1 MLITIIAV
9 SLVLGGLIFFHELGH
24 FAVARS
30 LGMGVSTFSL
40 GFGPKILKRTW
51 GKTEYALSLV
61 PLGGYVAL
69 VGEQEDSELPEGFTR
84 EESFSLRPAWQRLL
98 VVAAGP
104 VANMLLAWLLCWIL
118 AFGWGTPLLLPQV
131 GGLVE
136 NGPAAKAGVQ
146 AGDTIVRIDG
156 QPIVAWDDMTRA
168 IARSNGQ
175 PLSVVLERP
184 HKAAANGAGGA
195 ENAAGVD
202 GQSTAPA
209 ETSGPETTAGAT
221 ADTAVGTAADAASGP
236 DTTPPSIMTVE
247 IRPEMSVRKTIFG
260 EDEKAWL
267 VGIRNTGAVRLV
279 QHGFWGAA
287 AAGASQASDMLALTW
302 KSFVKLVERVVPLDQ
317 VGGPIMI
324 MQMVGKQAHEGIAGL
339 LALAALISINLGV
352 LNLLPIPVLD
362 GGQIVF
368 CLWEM
373 IFRRPVNARV
383 QEYAMRAGLAL
394 LVALML
400 LATYNDLWRIVK
412 SAGWFGSGS

>member
-1 MLITIIAV
+1 MLITVIAV

-40 GFGPKILKRTW
+40 GFGPKILKHKW

-69 VGEQEDSELPEGFTR
+69 VGEQDDSELPEGFTK

-104 VANMLLAWLLCWIL
+104 VANMLLAWFLCWIL
-118 AFGWGTPLLLPQV
+118 AFGWGTPQLLPQV

-136 NGPAAKAGVQ
+136 NGPAAKAGIQV
-146 AGDTIVRIDG
+146 GDTIVSIDG
-156 QPIVAWDDMTRA
+156 QAINEWEDMTHA
-168 IARSNGQ
+168 IARSDGQ
-175 PLSVVLERP
+175 PLSIVLQRP
-184 HKAAANGAGGA
+184 AKVAATAPEGESQAGHDA
-195 ENAAGVD
+195 APADSAGV
-202 GQSTAPA
+202 
-209 ETSGPETTAGAT
+209 
-221 ADTAVGTAADAASGP
+221 ASGQGN
-236 DTTPPSIMTVE
+236 TPAAMLTVE
-247 IRPEMSVRKTIFG
+247 VTPEMSVRKTIFG

-279 QHGFWGAA
+279 EHGFWGSA
-287 AAGASQASDMLALTW
+287 AAGAAQASDMLALTW

-324 MQMVGKQAHEGIAGL
+324 MQMVSKQAHEGIAGV

-373 IFRRPVNARV
+373 IFRRPINARV
-383 QEYAMRAGLAL
+383 QEYAMRAGVAL
-394 LVALML
+394 LVGLML
-400 LATYNDLWRIVK
+400 LATYNDIWRIVK
-412 SAGWFGSGS
+412 GAGWFGSGS

>member
-195 ENAAGVD
+195 DGAAGED
-202 GQSTAPA
+202 GQDSP
-209 ETSGPETTAGAT
+209 
-221 ADTAVGTAADAASGP
+221 
-236 DTTPPSIMTVE
+236 PPSIMTVE

-279 QHGFWGAA
+279 QHGFWGSA

>member
-69 VGEQEDSELPEGFTR
+69 VGEQEDSELPDGFTR

-118 AFGWGTPLLLPQV
+118 AFGWGTPQLLPQV

-146 AGDTIVRIDG
+146 AGDTIVSIDG

-175 PLSVVLERP
+175 PLSVVIERP
-184 HKAAANGAGGA
+184 HKAAAATA
-195 ENAAGVD
+195 ESGSKAD
-202 GQSTAPA
+202 QSAAPA
-209 ETSGPETTAGAT
+209 GTSGPEATAGSTPGSTPDAT
-221 ADTAVGTAADAASGP
+221 SGQASP
-236 DTTPPSIMTVE
+236 PPSIMTVE

-279 QHGFWGAA
+279 QHGFWGSA

>member
-69 VGEQEDSELPEGFTR
+69 VGEQEDSELPDGFTR

-146 AGDTIVRIDG
+146 AGDTIVSIDG

-195 ENAAGVD
+195 DGAANED
-202 GQSTAPA
+202 GQSAAPA
-209 ETSGPETTAGAT
+209 GTSGTETTAT
-221 ADTAVGTAADAASGP
+221 STADAAS
-236 DTTPPSIMTVE
+236 TTSGQASPPPSIITVE

-279 QHGFWGAA
+279 QHGFWGSA

>member
-1 MLITIIAV
+1 
-9 SLVLGGLIFFHELGH
+9 
-24 FAVARS
+24 
-30 LGMGVSTFSL
+30 
-40 GFGPKILKRTW
+40 
-51 GKTEYALSLV
+51 
-61 PLGGYVAL
+61 
-69 VGEQEDSELPEGFTR
+69 
-84 EESFSLRPAWQRLL
+84 
-98 VVAAGP
+98 
-104 VANMLLAWLLCWIL
+104 
-118 AFGWGTPLLLPQV
+118 
-131 GGLVE
+131 
-136 NGPAAKAGVQ
+136 
-146 AGDTIVRIDG
+146 
-156 QPIVAWDDMTRA
+156 
-168 IARSNGQ
+168 
-175 PLSVVLERP
+175 
-184 HKAAANGAGGA
+184 
-195 ENAAGVD
+195 
-202 GQSTAPA
+202 
-209 ETSGPETTAGAT
+209 
-221 ADTAVGTAADAASGP
+221 
-236 DTTPPSIMTVE
+236 
-247 IRPEMSVRKTIFG
+247 MSVRKTIFG

-279 QHGFWGAA
+279 QHGFWGSA

>member
-9 SLVLGGLIFFHELGH
+9 SLVFGGLIFFHELGH

-146 AGDTIVRIDG
+146 AGDTIVSIDG

-195 ENAAGVD
+195 DGAADED
-202 GQSTAPA
+202 GQSPAPA
-209 ETSGPETTAGAT
+209 GTSGTETTAT
-221 ADTAVGTAADAASGP
+221 STADAAS
-236 DTTPPSIMTVE
+236 TTPGQSSPPPRIMTVE

-279 QHGFWGAA
+279 QHGFWGSA

>member
-175 PLSVVLERP
+175 PLSVELERP
-184 HKAAANGAGGA
+184 HKAAPNGAEG
-195 ENAAGVD
+195 AAGED
-202 GQSTAPA
+202 GTPTDA
-209 ETSGPETTAGAT
+209 TSGQDSP
-221 ADTAVGTAADAASGP
+221 
-236 DTTPPSIMTVE
+236 PPSIMTVE

-279 QHGFWGAA
+279 QHGFWGSA

>member
-1 MLITIIAV
+1 MLITVIAV

-40 GFGPKILKRTW
+40 GFGPKILKHTW
-51 GKTEYALSLV
+51 GKTEYALSLI

-69 VGEQEDSELPEGFTR
+69 VGEQDDSELPEGFTK

-104 VANMLLAWLLCWIL
+104 AANMLLAWILCWIL
-118 AFGWGTPLLLPQV
+118 AFGWGTPQLLPQV

-146 AGDTIVRIDG
+146 AGDTIVSIDG
-156 QPIVAWDDMTRA
+156 QTIADWEDMTHA

-175 PLSVVLERP
+175 PLSIVLERP
-184 HKAAANGAGGA
+184 HKVAAAPEGEAQADEGAAPAEAANGAVSGQGGTS
-195 ENAAGVD
+195 AA
-202 GQSTAPA
+202 
-209 ETSGPETTAGAT
+209 
-221 ADTAVGTAADAASGP
+221 
-236 DTTPPSIMTVE
+236 MLTVE
-247 IRPEMSVRKTIFG
+247 VTPEMSVRKTIFG

-279 QHGFWGAA
+279 EHGFWGSA
-287 AAGASQASDMLALTW
+287 AAGAAQASSMLSLTW

-324 MQMVGKQAHEGIAGL
+324 MQMVSKQAHEGLAGV

-368 CLWEM
+368 CLYEM
-373 IFRRPVNARV
+373 IFRRPMNAKV
-383 QEYAMRAGLAL
+383 QEYAMRAGVAL
-394 LVALML
+394 LVGLML
-400 LATYNDLWRIVK
+400 LATYNDIWRIVK
-412 SAGWFGSGS
+412 NAGWFGSGS

>member
-40 GFGPKILKRTW
+40 GFGPKILKRKW

-69 VGEQEDSELPEGFTR
+69 VGEQDDSELPEGFTQ

-118 AFGWGTPLLLPQV
+118 AFGWGTPQLLPQV

-156 QPIVAWDDMTRA
+156 QPIVAWEDMTRA

-184 HKAAANGAGGA
+184 HKASINGEEAGQGQAGQPAAPAGTSGTDA
-195 ENAAGVD
+195 TS
-202 GQSTAPA
+202 GQS
-209 ETSGPETTAGAT
+209 G
-221 ADTAVGTAADAASGP
+221 
-236 DTTPPSIMTVE
+236 TPPSIMTVE

-279 QHGFWGAA
+279 EHGFWGAA

-324 MQMVGKQAHEGIAGL
+324 MQMVSKQAHEGIAGL

>member
-40 GFGPKILKRTW
+40 GFGPKILKRKW
-51 GKTEYALSLV
+51 GKTEYALSLI

-69 VGEQEDSELPEGFTR
+69 VGEQDDSELPEGFTK

-118 AFGWGTPLLLPQV
+118 AFGWGTPQLLPQV

-146 AGDTIVRIDG
+146 AGDTIVSIDG
-156 QPIVAWDDMTRA
+156 QPIVAWEDMTRA

-184 HKAAANGAGGA
+184 HKTAAPAGTSGA
-195 ENAAGVD
+195 EA
-202 GQSTAPA
+202 T
-209 ETSGPETTAGAT
+209 PETTPE
-221 ADTAVGTAADAASGP
+221 TAADTTSAASGQSG
-236 DTTPPSIMTVE
+236 TPPSIMTVE

-279 QHGFWGAA
+279 EHGFWGAA
-287 AAGASQASDMLALTW
+287 GAGASQASDMLALTW

-400 LATYNDLWRIVK
+400 LATYNDLWRIIK
-412 SAGWFGSGS
+412 GAGWFGSGS

>member
-40 GFGPKILKRTW
+40 GFGPKILKRKW

-69 VGEQEDSELPEGFTR
+69 VGEQDDSELPEGFTQ

-118 AFGWGTPLLLPQV
+118 AFGWGTPQLLPQV

-156 QPIVAWDDMTRA
+156 QPIVAWEDMTRA

-184 HKAAANGAGGA
+184 HKAINGEEAGQGQAGQPAAPAGTSGTDA
-195 ENAAGVD
+195 TS
-202 GQSTAPA
+202 GQS
-209 ETSGPETTAGAT
+209 G
-221 ADTAVGTAADAASGP
+221 
-236 DTTPPSIMTVE
+236 TPPSIMTVE

-279 QHGFWGAA
+279 EHGFWGAA

-324 MQMVGKQAHEGIAGL
+324 MQMVSKQAHEGIAGL

>member
-40 GFGPKILKRTW
+40 GFGPKILKRKW

-69 VGEQEDSELPEGFTR
+69 VGEQDDSELPEGFTQ

-118 AFGWGTPLLLPQV
+118 AFGWGTPQLLPQV

-146 AGDTIVRIDG
+146 AGDTIIRIDG
-156 QPIVAWDDMTRA
+156 QPIVAWEDMTRA

-184 HKAAANGAGGA
+184 HKTSINGEEAGQGQAGQPAAPAGTSGTDA
-195 ENAAGVD
+195 TS
-202 GQSTAPA
+202 GQS
-209 ETSGPETTAGAT
+209 G
-221 ADTAVGTAADAASGP
+221 
-236 DTTPPSIMTVE
+236 TPPSIMTVE

-279 QHGFWGAA
+279 EHGFWGAA

-324 MQMVGKQAHEGIAGL
+324 MQMVSKQAHEGIAGL

>member
-175 PLSVVLERP
+175 PLSVVIERP
-184 HKAAANGAGGA
+184 HKAAINGAGGA
-195 ENAAGVD
+195 ENAAGED
-202 GQSTAPA
+202 GQSAAPA
-209 ETSGPETTAGAT
+209 GTSGPEATPGSTAGTAPGSTPDAT
-221 ADTAVGTAADAASGP
+221 SGQASP
-236 DTTPPSIMTVE
+236 PPSIMTVE

-279 QHGFWGAA
+279 QHGFWGSA